1 MERNGPLSQRGHPS
15 LSKEVE
21 KARETDSLG
30 SMPSADRH
38 PEESEAPLKVLFV
51 CMGNI
56 CRSPAAENVM
66 RHLAEV
72 GGLSEALD
80 LDSAGTIR
88 LHTGNPPDP
97 RMIEAAEKRGI
108 TMIGKARQ
116 IEGVDLERFD
126 WILVMDRENLSDV
139 HIMASQHGKGTA
151 RVAMFCDF
159 CDQDEAEEVP
169 DPYYGGAE
177 GFERV
182 LDLLEEGCQGFI
194 ERFQE
199 GALRRA

>member
-1 MERNGPLSQRGHPS
+1 MDSGQATRRLHPS
-15 LSKEVE
+15 SSKGVE
-21 KARETDSLG
+21 KAPETDSLLP
-30 SMPSADRH
+30 MPSADRD
-38 PEESEAPLKVLFV
+38 PDASPLPLKVLFV

-56 CRSPAAENVM
+56 CRSPAAENLM
-66 RHLAEV
+66 RHLAELE
-72 GGLSEALD
+72 GLSEMLD

-88 LHTGNPPDP
+88 LHTGNPPDS
-97 RMIEAAEKRGI
+97 RMIEAAEKRGVA
-108 TMIGKARQ
+108 MRGEARQ
-116 IEGVDLERFD
+116 IEGKDLERFD

-139 HIMASQHGKGTA
+139 QIMASQHGAGQA

-159 CDQDEAEEVP
+159 CDHDEADEVP

-182 LDLLEEGCQGFI
+182 LDLLEEGCRGFI

-199 GALRRA
+199 GALRTR